1 MPVTFE
7 NQNNIGVFTTI
18 GDVDFDSGIKV
29 LEEGLLQIKS
39 GEPPYK
45 ILFDLRESTE
55 NRTKEDMQGLADFVQ
70 AIIGPCAIALVAKDD
85 LLKGMSR
92 MFASY
97 CELRGMQCQ
106 VFSMFDESYAWLN
119 NFRTDN

>member
-1 MPVTFE
+1 MPIIFD
-7 NQNNIGVFTTI
+7 NQNNVGVFTTK
-18 GDVDFDSGIKV
+18 GDVDFESGIKV
-29 LEEGLLQIKS
+29 LEDGLLQIKS

-45 ILFDLRESTE
+45 ILFDLRGSTE
-55 NRTKEDMQGLADFVQ
+55 NRSKEDMQDLADFVQ

-106 VFSMFDESYAWLN
+106 VFSKLEESYIWLK